1 MKLFDSHAHLYDKQ
15 FDRDRDA
22 LIKEIFDEVDYVVC
36 PSEDE
41 ETSRKTVALLSR
53 HPHLYGAVGI
63 HPHET
68 CHATEESLSALS
80 DLAAKEKKVVAI
92 GEIGLDYHYFYSPKE
107 IQKIWFEKQI
117 EMAKELDLPIIIHDR
132 EAHGDTLSIL
142 KQHQSKKLRG
152 IMHCYGGSVEMAKE
166 LIAMGFYISFAGP
179 LVFPKSVRLK
189 AVAEALPLEKMLI
202 ETDSPYLTPPPHRGE
217 RNNPANVYYVAKE
230 IARLKGI
237 PIEEVIETTRRNALA
252 IYQIQE

>member
-1 MKLFDSHAHLYDKQ
+1 MNLFDSHAHLYDKQ

-22 LIKEIFDEVDYVVC
+22 LIKEIFDKVDYVVC

-41 ETSRKTVALLSR
+41 ETSKKTVALLSR

-63 HPHET
+63 HPHEA
-68 CHATEESLSALS
+68 CHATEESLRALR
-80 DLAAKEKKVVAI
+80 DLATKEKKVVAI

-132 EAHGDTLSIL
+132 EAHGDTLAIL
-142 KQHQSKKLRG
+142 KKHQSKRLRG
-152 IMHCYGGSVEMAKE
+152 IMHCYGGSIEMAKE

-189 AVAEALPLEKMLI
+189 AVAAALPLEKMLV
-202 ETDSPYLTPPPHRGE
+202 ETDSPYMSPPPHRGD
-217 RNNPANVYYVAKE
+217 RNNPTHVYYVAEE
-230 IARLKGI
+230 IARLKNRSV
-237 PIEEVIETTRRNALA
+237 EEVINTTAQNALQ
-252 IYQIQE
+252 IYQIKA